1 MEPITLSMGFNALL
15 GVAAY
20 VLKTEHASI
29 KADLKQL
36 KESKVEK
43 QDFTE
48 FKQELWKRLDRMED
62 SFKHEIQELRK

>member
-1 MEPITLSMGFNALL
+1 MGINVLL
-15 GVAAY
+15 GIAAY
-20 VLKTEHASI
+20 FLKAEHATI
-29 KADLKQL
+29 KTDLKQL

-62 SFKHEIQELRK
+62 SFKHEIQEIRK